1 MTVSKGAAGKAM
13 AMFISSICSRSTAGT
28 GRPPMRAWGEPT
40 PPPAGWDSPMKTKI
54 WWWEYRNSMDTL
66 RVCGAGSRVTGGRPG
81 RCQPTQPCLSASHFH
96 LLTKMTMMTKAAR

>member
-54 WWWEYRNSMDTL
+54 WWCEYRNSIDTL
-66 RVCGAGSRVTGGRPG
+66 RVCGRVEQGQGLGGQSEP
-81 RCQPTQPCLSASHFH
+81 QPTSPASGAPATSIHSQ
-96 LLTKMTMMTKAAR
+96 R

>member
-54 WWWEYRNSMDTL
+54 WWCEYRNSMDTL
-66 RVCGAGSRVTGGRPG
+66 RVCGRVEQGQGWEARETSTHTAPPPEH
-81 RCQPTQPCLSASHFH
+81 QP
-96 LLTKMTMMTKAAR
+96 LTKMTMMTKAAR